1 MGHGG
6 PRNTYTPDQRREALS
21 LYVEHGPAEAG
32 RRLDIPAGT
41 ISQWARRA
49 GKTGARAER
58 AMAGGEAM
66 RRTRAQRRA
75 EVALRSGEA
84 AAEFLERAVGTAKA
98 REGSDW
104 MRAYALAVDKAQL
117 LDGAAT
123 GRIELSES
131 EVRAGVQ
138 KIRDELKARR
148 ERKAAAG

>member
-1 MGHGG
+1 MATDG
-6 PRNTYTPDQRREALS
+6 RRTYTPEQREEALR
-21 LYVEHGPAEAG
+21 LYVEHGPAVAG
-32 RRLDIPAGT
+32 RRLGISAGT

-49 GKTGARAER
+49 GKTGARSEH
-58 AMAGGEAM
+58 AMAGAEAM
-66 RRTRAQRRA
+66 RRTWAQRRA

-84 AAEFLERAVGTAKA
+84 AGEFLERAVGTSKA

-117 LDGAAT
+117 LDEAAT

-148 ERKAAAG
+148 ERKQAAAG

>member
-1 MGHGG
+1 MATEGH
-6 PRNTYTPDQRREALS
+6 RTYTPEQKEQALA
-21 LYVEHGPAEAG
+21 LYREHGPGEASSRTG
-32 RRLDIPAGT
+32 IPGAT
-41 ISQWARRA
+41 IRSWARRSGLTSPRADRAAA
-49 GKTGARAER
+49 GAEAARL
-58 AMAGGEAM
+58 
-66 RRTRAQRRA
+66 TWAQRRA

-84 AAEFLERAVGTAKA
+84 AAEFIERAVRTEKA

>member
-1 MGHGG
+1 
-6 PRNTYTPDQRREALS
+6 
-21 LYVEHGPAEAG
+21 
-32 RRLDIPAGT
+32 
-41 ISQWARRA
+41 
-49 GKTGARAER
+49 
-58 AMAGGEAM
+58 
-66 RRTRAQRRA
+66 
-75 EVALRSGEA
+75 
-84 AAEFLERAVGTAKA
+84 
-98 REGSDW
+98 